1 MTDAHDPS
9 DETAPVLPPEL
20 AQADPADLTPDP
32 ASTSLPGPA
41 PDPDVSAPAP
51 ADGPATVADLSPAVR
66 RPLGPD
72 LRRQLADTL
81 ERRAQ
86 ALEGEARTQLEA
98 RVAALR
104 AGAADSHDAP
114 AHDALAPGGEPP
126 QNDEPPSPARL
137 APDTSPLAQLLA
149 AFGAPGDTRPAEHAG
164 HPGHR
169 YPELPLL
176 DQLRDLWSHL
186 SADQQVRHSEALVPD
201 NAGPLNSSH
210 LVHRSLALMRELSP
224 EYLRR
229 FLLYADALS
238 WMEQLDS
245 ALTAAREPAAKKGA
259 ARSAARGGRKPR
271 AG

>member
-1 MTDAHDPS
+1 MTDAHDTP
-9 DETAPVLPPEL
+9 DDAARALPPEP
-20 AQADPADLTPDP
+20 AQADPSDLPPEPAGASTPGQTPD
-32 ASTSLPGPA
+32 ADA
-41 PDPDVSAPAP
+41 SAPVACA
-51 ADGPATVADLSPAVR
+51 ADGPATVAPPAPR

-86 ALEGEARTQLEA
+86 TLEGEARTQLEA

-104 AGAADSHDAP
+104 ASTADNP
-114 AHDALAPGGEPP
+114 ASATDALAPDGEAP
-126 QNDEPPSPARL
+126 QNDAPPSPGPL

-149 AFGAPGDTRPAEHAG
+149 AFAAPGDTRPAEHAA

-176 DQLRDLWSHL
+176 DQLRELWSHL

-259 ARSAARGGRKPR
+259 ARSARGGRKPR